1 MSPRVRLTPM
11 RSLVVAVLLSLAAP
25 AVADGVKEG
34 DHYVELDAK
43 TAAGKNFRLKTM
55 AGKWVLFTF
64 GAKWCAPCHKEL
76 PAWDKLAAK
85 YTGKVVFV
93 AVNINNKVDEGKAF
107 VDSLHLKHMFPVFM
121 PADSSA
127 AMSSY
132 NPDHMPSTY
141 VIDPKGIVRLVHY
154 EYHPGDEDALGKQ
167 LDSLIGG

>member
-1 MSPRVRLTPM
+1 MTGRRRPSAM
-11 RSLVVAVLLSLAAP
+11 RALIVAAFLATAAP
-25 AVADGVKEG
+25 ALADGVKEG

-43 TAAGKNFRLKTM
+43 TAAGKAFRLKAL

-85 YTGKVVFV
+85 YTNKIVFV
-93 AVNINNKVDEGKAF
+93 AVNINNKVDEGKQF

-121 PADSSA
+121 PADSSS

-154 EYHPGDEDALGKQ
+154 EYHPGDEDEMAKQ
-167 LDSLIGG
+167 LDKLVQ